1 MTAELFFNAVVL
13 TISGLLPI
21 VNPFSVAPL
30 FVSLT
35 SEMPA
40 PVRARQ
46 AMLASIYGFAILLV
60 FLLLGSAIINFFG
73 ISVAGIRVAGGMII
87 AMIGLHMLFPQP
99 AASNGK
105 AENANVAF
113 TPIAMPALCGPG
125 AISIVISSAAHIN
138 SRHGGDPLLT
148 YAAVIAGIAVTLII
162 SFVVLRL
169 ASGMVRFMGHSGIDA
184 MTRIFGFLLICI
196 GTQFLLTGISD
207 FYGLHLP

>member
-1 MTAELFFNAVVL
+1 
-13 TISGLLPI
+13 
-21 VNPFSVAPL
+21 
-30 FVSLT
+30 
-35 SEMPA
+35 
-40 PVRARQ
+40 
-46 AMLASIYGFAILLV
+46 
-60 FLLLGSAIINFFG
+60 
-73 ISVAGIRVAGGMII
+73 
-87 AMIGLHMLFPQP
+87 MIGLHMLFPQA

-169 ASGMVRFMGHSGIDA
+169 ASGMVRFLGHSGIDA

-196 GTQFLLTGISD
+196 GTQFLLTGISR
-207 FYGLHLP
+207 LLRPPHALNRLPRPVAPWLPPAPERGKAKPSAVSRRSGYSVRWVKGRSRR